1 VSQVLVTGGAGFIGS
16 HLVDA
21 LTAEGETVRV
31 LDDLSTGRRQNIEG
45 ALAQGRAE
53 LIVGSVTDPG
63 ITEAAARGCERIFH
77 LAATVGV
84 RRVLADPL
92 GGLRNNIMGA
102 DTILRAARKASPASV
117 VFFSSSEVYGR
128 TSGGPLAEDAASM
141 IGPTAVPRWSYAAGK
156 AVGEY
161 LAIGEHRRN
170 GLPVTI
176 VRCFNTCGPR
186 QVDSYGMVIPNLLR
200 QALAAEPMTIYGD
213 GRQTRCFSYVGDV
226 VRGVLALS
234 RCPSAF
240 GEVFNIGTDE
250 EITIL
255 ELADA
260 IARVTGS
267 TIPPQ
272 RVPYDEAYGPGFE
285 DVLRRVPDLTKIRR
299 EIGYA
304 PEVGLDRLLRLT
316 RDWIVRR
323 LPLDLP
329 VV

>member
-1 VSQVLVTGGAGFIGS
+1 MSLVLVTGGAGFIGS

-21 LTAEGETVRV
+21 LLAEGESVRV
-31 LDDLSTGRRQNIEG
+31 LDDLSTGSRENLSG
-45 ALAQGRAE
+45 ALASGRTE
-53 LIVGSVTDPG
+53 LIVGSVTDASL
-63 ITEAAARGCERIFH
+63 TDEAARGCERIFH

-102 DTILRAARKASPASV
+102 DTILRAARKASPESV

-128 TSGGPLAEDAASM
+128 TTGGPLSEDSSST

-161 LAIGEHRRN
+161 LALGEHHRH

-186 QVDSYGMVIPNLLR
+186 QIGSYGMVIPNLMR
-200 QALAAEPMTIYGD
+200 QAMAGEAMTIYGD
-213 GRQTRCFSYVGDV
+213 GMQTRCFSYVGDV

-234 RCPSAF
+234 RRPSAF
-240 GEVFNIGTDE
+240 GEVFNIGSDE
-250 EITIL
+250 EVAIID
-255 ELADA
+255 LAHA
-260 IARVTGS
+260 IARVVES
-267 TIPPQ
+267 RIPP
-272 RVPYDEAYGPGFE
+272 RKIPYDEAYGPGFE

-299 EIGYA
+299 EIGYS
-304 PEVGLDRLLRLT
+304 PEVGLDQLLRFT
-316 RDWIVRR
+316 RDWLSSR
-323 LPLDLP
+323 LSVDLP
-329 VV
+329 VN